1 MNRIANEIKNRLSL
15 RKPQWESLEILSEI
29 ADVLT
34 LKKDMNLEDA
44 KAKIMAL
51 GDKFSEV
58 KKFSEFE
65 REFPNICFSLATGVG
80 KTRLMGAFIAY
91 LHIAKGI
98 NNFFILA
105 PNLTIYEKLKEDFG
119 NPSNPKYV
127 FKGISQ
133 FAASQ
138 PQIITGETYNKHQNI
153 VTNIMNTL
161 FKRVRINIFNI
172 SKINAESRN
181 GKEPLMK
188 RLSEYLGESY
198 FNYLV
203 NLPDLVLLMDESH
216 HYRAD
221 AGMRVINE
229 LNPVL
234 GLELTATPLIEKGT
248 KTLKFKN
255 IVYEYSLAKAMNDG
269 FVKEPAVATRKN
281 FDPDKYSPEE
291 LDIIK
296 LQDGVRIH
304 EDTKVALDIYSRN
317 NKVKLVKPFVLV
329 VAKDTTHASWLEE
342 QIKDSNFFGGYYAD
356 KVMQIHSQQK
366 GTEKDEN
373 IAKLLTLEDIKNKI
387 EIVIHVN
394 MLKEGWDV
402 TNLYT
407 IIPLRTA
414 AATTLREQTIGR
426 GLRLPYGQRTGDS
439 KVDKLTIVSH
449 DKFQEIIEA
458 AQKED
463 SIIKKENIIEIDD
476 SEQLQRKE
484 VVTTLGKLE
493 EEFVQEEA
501 KIEKI
506 EDQEEKQKAV
516 VKLEAK
522 KSINSAMYEIA
533 KTGKN
538 LATMTKT
545 EIVEAAKKQAIDR
558 IKTKDQLGLFDNT
571 QIEQYE
577 KEIAE
582 LVDEEKEK
590 FEKNIIEIPRIIIVP
605 AETKTWFEDFDLDT
619 SFLNIQ
625 PLSEEIIRKTLRE
638 QSTDTIYGAGTY
650 VNDRLDNIIVN
661 ELINIPEVDYNSCA
675 KLLFK
680 IANQA
685 IEKFRTYQTEDK
697 VKNIVQ
703 FQKKEIANFIK
714 PQLMAH
720 FKKEVTKYEAPVVRA
735 FSQILE
741 HNSYKFVGDAIYDF
755 RETIEPASKIKTLVF
770 TGFKKSYHPKYKFDS
785 KTEKDFSIILEDDNS
800 VIKWI
805 RPTSNQ
811 FNITYDNNKR
821 NYEPD
826 FVVETA
832 DTIYLVE
839 TKKETDIP
847 TEEVQE
853 KARAAL
859 KYCQTATEYTTNN
872 GGKPWKYILLPHDSV
887 KYNME
892 FKYLVNTYE
901 YKNNIKVTT
910 KN

>member
-1 MNRIANEIKNRLSL
+1 MNKIVNEIKNRLSL

-34 LKKDMNLEDA
+34 LKKDMNLKEA
-44 KAKIMAL
+44 KAKIIAL

-98 NNFFILA
+98 NNFFVLA

-221 AGMRVINE
+221 AGMKVINE

-234 GLELTATPLIEKGT
+234 GLELTATPQIEKGT
-248 KTLKFKN
+248 KTVKFKN
-255 IVYEYSLAKAMNDG
+255 VVYEYSLAKAMNDG

-281 FDPDKYSPEE
+281 FDPDKYSQEE

-317 NKVKLVKPFVLV
+317 KKVKLVKPFVLV

-366 GTEKDEN
+366 GAEKDEN
-373 IAKLLTLEDIKNKI
+373 IKKLLTLEDIKNKI

-414 AATTLREQTIGR
+414 TSTTLREQTIGR

-458 AQKED
+458 AQKEN
-463 SIIKKENIIEIDD
+463 SIIKKENIIEIDE

-493 EEFVQEEA
+493 EEFAQEEA
-501 KIEKI
+501 KIEQI
-506 EDQEEKQKAV
+506 EDLQEKQKAV

-545 EIVEAAKKQAIDR
+545 EIVETAKKQAIDR

-619 SFLNIQ
+619 KFLNIQ

-638 QSTDTIYGAGTY
+638 QVTDTIYGAETY
-650 VNDRLDNIIVN
+650 VNDKLDNIIVN
-661 ELINIPEVDYNSCA
+661 ELINIPEVDYNSCS

-720 FKKEVTKYEAPVVRA
+720 FKKEVTTYEVPDVRA
-735 FSQILE
+735 FTQILE
-741 HNSYKFVGDAIYDF
+741 HNNYKFVDDNIYDF
-755 RETIEPASKIKTLVF
+755 RETIDPASRIKSLIF

-800 VIKWI
+800 VIKWL
-805 RPTSNQ
+805 RPAPNQ
-811 FNITYDNNKR
+811 FNITYNNNKQ

-826 FVVETA
+826 FVVETTN
-832 DTIYLVE
+832 TIYLVE
-839 TKKETDIP
+839 TKKEKDIP

-859 KYCQTATEYTTNN
+859 KYCQTATEYTTKN

-901 YKNNIKVTT
+901 YKK
-910 KN
+910 